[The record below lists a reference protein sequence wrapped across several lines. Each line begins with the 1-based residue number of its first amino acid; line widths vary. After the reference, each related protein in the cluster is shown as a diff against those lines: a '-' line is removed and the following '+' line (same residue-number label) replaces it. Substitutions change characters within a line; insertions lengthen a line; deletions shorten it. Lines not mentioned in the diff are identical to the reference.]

1 MLVAVAVAVE
11 VRDLDPRPPASTVG
25 TRVFRPCALWWNSRT
40 VFNIQLQG
48 ITVRAPTTLF
58 SCVFVHLF
66 SLFFL
71 VDVSTPSLGADPP
84 EAACTGGLHPGGT
97 APQL

>member
-1 MLVAVAVAVE
+1 MKLCII
-11 VRDLDPRPPASTVG
+11 LHCILLSGYSPAAS
-25 TRVFRPCALWWNSRT
+25 
-40 VFNIQLQG
+40 FNIQLQG

-58 SCVFVHLF
+58 FVFSYISFL
-66 SLFFL
+66 LFFL

-84 EAACTGGLHPGGT
+84 VAACTGGLHPGGT